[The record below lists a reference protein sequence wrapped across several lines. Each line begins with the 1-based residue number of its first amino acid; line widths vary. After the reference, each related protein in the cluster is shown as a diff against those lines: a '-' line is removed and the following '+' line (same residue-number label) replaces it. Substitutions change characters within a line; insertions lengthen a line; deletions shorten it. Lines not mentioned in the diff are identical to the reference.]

1 MKNNMFGVLR
11 NKAFRSLFTAQLFS
25 DLGNWLDFIAI
36 QVIVAYHWNLGEE
49 AIAAV
54 IIVLG
59 LPWVVIGPFASVF
72 VERMSKKHV
81 MIVTLLLRAVFVL
94 GLFFSPNLY
103 ILLLFLLLKSTAGAL
118 YDPARQAMIRETVSE
133 EELPRA
139 VTLSQLSLNSMKII
153 GPALGAAIISVLGV
167 KSPFLFEIAG
177 FVIGTVFLF
186 MLPASESRHAIKH
199 KGKASAGKPAFKKE
213 LAEGIRHIF
222 KVPVLRTSVI
232 LTAAALFIIFL
243 YDGLF
248 IFIAK
253 SIGFTGESFGLLVS
267 AVGLGSVAGAIFLG
281 NWTRWKSL
289 PVQFMSGSALFSGFL
304 IICIGLGG
312 HRVFTLADWGWMIG
326 AFMLGV
332 LGASQSVPYGYVL
345 QSETPSQLMARVS
358 AAASALQTFS
368 MLVAP
373 AAGALLA
380 KLISVPNVMLLAGT
394 ATTLL
399 GACILVAYSARKK
412 TVETKVGAS

>member
-1 MKNNMFGVLR
+1 MKNNMFEVLR
-11 NKAFRSLFTAQLFS
+11 NKAFRSLFTAQVFS

-36 QVIVAYHWNLGEE
+36 QVVVAYHWNLGEE

-54 IIVLG
+54 IIVLA

-72 VERMSKKHV
+72 VERMSKKQV
-81 MIVTLLLRAVFVL
+81 MIATLLLRAVFVA

-103 ILLLFLLLKSTAGAL
+103 ILLMFLLLKSTAGAL
-118 YDPARQAMIRETVSE
+118 YDPARQAMIREIVDE
-133 EELPRA
+133 EDLPRA

-153 GPALGAAIISVLGV
+153 GPALGAGLISVFGE
-167 KSPFLFEIAG
+167 KSPFLFEIGG
-177 FVIGTVFLF
+177 FLLGTAFLF
-186 MLPASESRHAIKH
+186 LLPSTGDMPLTVDKN
-199 KGKASAGKPAFKKE
+199 KPAVEKPGFKKE

-222 KVPVLRTSVI
+222 NVPVLKVSVI

-248 IFIAK
+248 VFIAK
-253 SIGFTGESFGLLVS
+253 EIGFNGESFGLLVS
-267 AVGLGSVAGAIFLG
+267 AVGLGSVVGSILLG
-281 NWTRWKSL
+281 SWTRWKSL
-289 PVQFMSGSALFSGFL
+289 PVQLMSASALFSGLL
-304 IICIGLGG
+304 IACIGLGG
-312 HRVFTLADWGWMIG
+312 HKVFTLADWGWLSG
-326 AFMLGV
+326 AFLLGA
-332 LGASQSVPYGYVL
+332 LGASQSVPYGFVL
-345 QSETPSQLMARVS
+345 QSETPGHLMARVS

-380 KLISVPNVMLLAGT
+380 KAIGVPNVLLLAGA

-399 GACILVAYSARKK
+399 GAGVLSAYLSRRK
-412 TVETKVGAS
+412 TVHTKAGA